1 VNGYT
6 ITPTTCVVDF
16 PLISEYA
23 PITYAVPSLG
33 FSQTIANATSIT
45 LTGLAPSTDYYR
57 DMTISL
63 NGYLLQTPALD
74 FDTLDPPPRED
85 FQMTVIPNQQPG
97 VFTNNAG
104 IYYKIHSLPTGGAKT
119 SKNARYVGSRT

>member
-1 VNGYT
+1 
-6 ITPTTCVVDF
+6 VDF
-16 PLISEYA
+16 QLISEYA

-45 LTGLAPSTDYYR
+45 LTGLAPSTEYYR

-63 NGYLLQTPALD
+63 NGYLLATPAL
-74 FDTLDPPPRED
+74 FFETLAPPPRED
-85 FQMTVIPNQQPG
+85 FQMTVIPNQQPS

-119 SKNARYVGSRT
+119 SKNARHIGSRT